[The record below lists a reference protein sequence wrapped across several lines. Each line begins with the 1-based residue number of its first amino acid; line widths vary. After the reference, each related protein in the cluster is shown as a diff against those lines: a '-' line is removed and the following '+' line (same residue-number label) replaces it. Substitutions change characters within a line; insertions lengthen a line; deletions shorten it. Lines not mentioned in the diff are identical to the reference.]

1 MANERRIGGTIAILG
16 ATAVAVVG
24 VLFGAL
30 YWSRPEKPAAGNT
43 PPAQAS
49 VQPSQALPANALPAN
64 AAPPSAPP
72 AGALPADPA
81 AKPAAPAPET
91 AAAPADAPLAPSFD
105 VVRVEPDGESVIAGR
120 SAPGA
125 TIELLRGDQVHARGV
140 ADASGLFAIIP
151 PPLPSGSHQIVLQS
165 IAPDGARQRS
175 RESVTVVINPDK
187 TRPLVA
193 LASPDKPTVLLSNPE
208 MPEAKPAQ
216 DPKAETKTAEAKPAA
231 PGAAEPLKPA
241 QQAGAPAQSGPQQQ
255 ASAVPPA
262 PPAQAAQP
270 GQRPQIKIV
279 TVDAEEGKLFVS
291 GLSAP
296 GATIRLYLNESLI
309 APGGAG
315 GDGKVSFAI
324 GSGVRP
330 GDYRVRLDDV
340 DPVSGQVKSRAE
352 VVFNVPVQVASA
364 APQTQPGRQ
373 SGPAASL
380 PTAPAAP
387 GSPAASAGTG
397 PTDTQLAAAGTVVIP
412 SINTAFVARGD
423 NLWRISQRIYG
434 KGYRY
439 TEIYGANQ
447 QQIRNPH
454 LIYPGQVFVLPGE
467 QEQQS
472 SQSQAD

>member
-30 YWSRPEKPAAGNT
+30 FWSRPEKPVAENT

-49 VQPSQALPANALPAN
+49 IQPSQA
-64 AAPPSAPP
+64 APGGAP
-72 AGALPADPA
+72 PADPA
-81 AKPAAPAPET
+81 PGNPTAPAMAPQAPAA
-91 AAAPADAPLAPSFD
+91 AAEAPLAPSFD

-151 PPLPSGSHQIVLQS
+151 PPLPPGSHQIVLQS

-193 LASPDKPTVLLSNPE
+193 LASPDRPTVLLSNPE
-208 MPEAKPAQ
+208 IPEAK
-216 DPKAETKTAEAKPAA
+216 TADAKPAA
-231 PGAAEPLKPA
+231 PGAADPKTAESKASEPPMLA
-241 QQAGAPAQSGPQQQ
+241 QQAETPAQPAPQQQ
-255 ASAVPPA
+255 ASAAPTT
-262 PPAQAAQP
+262 PPAQPA
-270 GQRPQIKIV
+270 QRPQVKIV
-279 TVDAEEGKLFVS
+279 SVDAEEGKLFVS

-324 GSGVRP
+324 GSGV
-330 GDYRVRLDDV
+330 
-340 DPVSGQVKSRAE
+340 
-352 VVFNVPVQVASA
+352 
-364 APQTQPGRQ
+364 
-373 SGPAASL
+373 
-380 PTAPAAP
+380 
-387 GSPAASAGTG
+387 
-397 PTDTQLAAAGTVVIP
+397 
-412 SINTAFVARGD
+412 
-423 NLWRISQRIYG
+423 
-434 KGYRY
+434 
-439 TEIYGANQ
+439 
-447 QQIRNPH
+447 
-454 LIYPGQVFVLPGE
+454 
-467 QEQQS
+467 
-472 SQSQAD
+472 

>member
-1 MANERRIGGTIAILG
+1 
-16 ATAVAVVG
+16 
-24 VLFGAL
+24 
-30 YWSRPEKPAAGNT
+30 
-43 PPAQAS
+43 
-49 VQPSQALPANALPAN
+49 
-64 AAPPSAPP
+64 
-72 AGALPADPA
+72 
-81 AKPAAPAPET
+81 
-91 AAAPADAPLAPSFD
+91 
-105 VVRVEPDGESVIAGR
+105 
-120 SAPGA
+120 
-125 TIELLRGDQVHARGV
+125 
-140 ADASGLFAIIP
+140 
-151 PPLPSGSHQIVLQS
+151 
-165 IAPDGARQRS
+165 
-175 RESVTVVINPDK
+175 VTVVINPDK

-208 MPEAKPAQ
+208 IPEAKPAQ
-216 DPKAETKTAEAKPAA
+216 DPKAETKTAETKTAETKPAA
-231 PGAAEPLKPA
+231 LGAAEPLKPA
-241 QQAGAPAQSGPQQQ
+241 PQAGAPAQPAPQQQ
-255 ASAVPPA
+255 ASAAPGP
-262 PPAQAAQP
+262 PPAQATPPA
-270 GQRPQIKIV
+270 QRPQIKIV
-279 TVDAEEGKLFVS
+279 TVDAEDGKLFVS

-364 APQTQPGRQ
+364 MPQAPPARQ
-373 SGPAASL
+373 AAPAAS
-380 PTAPAAP
+380 PQPAPAVPA
-387 GSPAASAGTG
+387 SPEASARTG
-397 PTDTQLAAAGTVVIP
+397 PNDAQVATAGTVVIP

-472 SQSQAD
+472 NQSQAD

>member
-1 MANERRIGGTIAILG
+1 MAPQA
-16 ATAVAVVG
+16 
-24 VLFGAL
+24 
-30 YWSRPEKPAAGNT
+30 PAA
-43 PPAQAS
+43 
-49 VQPSQALPANALPAN
+49 
-64 AAPPSAPP
+64 AA
-72 AGALPADPA
+72 
-81 AKPAAPAPET
+81 E
-91 AAAPADAPLAPSFD
+91 APLAPSFD

-151 PPLPSGSHQIVLQS
+151 PPLPPGSHQIVLQS

-208 MPEAKPAQ
+208 IPEAK
-216 DPKAETKTAEAKPAA
+216 TADAKPAA
-231 PGAAEPLKPA
+231 PGAADPKTAESKASEPPMLA
-241 QQAGAPAQSGPQQQ
+241 QQAETPAQPAPQQQ
-255 ASAVPPA
+255 ASAA
-262 PPAQAAQP
+262 STTPPAQPA
-270 GQRPQIKIV
+270 QRPQVKIV
-279 TVDAEEGKLFVS
+279 SVDAEEGKLFVS

-324 GSGVRP
+324 GSGVKP

-364 APQTQPGRQ
+364 APQTQPARQ
-373 SGPAASL
+373 A
-380 PTAPAAP
+380 APAAP
-387 GSPAASAGTG
+387 PQSAPGAGARTG
-397 PTDTQLAAAGTVVIP
+397 PTDTQVAAAGTVVIP

-467 QEQQS
+467 QQQS
-472 SQSQAD
+472 NQSQAD